1 MPKLQ
6 KIICALDLSEHSKT
20 VAEYACMLAKAMNA
34 SIVAVYAAPTLT
46 QYTGFH
52 VPPNTIDS
60 FVGEIVS
67 GAEKAMA
74 QFVAENFEGV
84 ETKAEVVVGYA
95 AEEILSIAEKEEA
108 DIIIMGTHGRKGIDR
123 ILFGSVAEKVVKNS
137 PLPVLT
143 IRPSG
148 NYTGGAIYKD

>member
-95 AEEILSIAEKEEA
+95 AEEILEIAAKEEA
-108 DIIIMGTHGRKGIDR
+108 DLIVMGTHGRKGIDR
-123 ILFGSVAEKVVKNS
+123 ILFGSVAERVVKNS
-137 PLPVLT
+137 HLPVLT
-143 IRPSG
+143 IRPSD
-148 NYTGGAIYKD
+148 NYTGGAMYKD

>member
-34 SIVAVYAAPTLT
+34 TIVAVYAAPTLT

-74 QFVAENFEGV
+74 QFVSENFEGV

-95 AEEILSIAEKEEA
+95 AEEILEIAAKEEA
-108 DIIIMGTHGRKGIDR
+108 DLIVMGTHGRKGIDR
-123 ILFGSVAEKVVKNS
+123 ILFGSVAERVVKNS
-137 PLPVLT
+137 HLPVLT
-143 IRPSG
+143 IRPSD
-148 NYTGGAIYKD
+148 NYTGGAMYKD

>member
-34 SIVAVYAAPTLT
+34 TIVAVYAAPTLT

-95 AEEILSIAEKEEA
+95 AEEILEVAEKEQG
-108 DIIIMGTHGRKGIDR
+108 DIIVMGTHGRKGIDR
-123 ILFGSVAEKVVKNS
+123 ILFGSVAERVVKNS

-143 IRPSG
+143 IRPSET
-148 NYTGGAIYKD
+148 YIGGAMYKD